1 MMRNERIR
9 LLVTLLNTMA
19 NASYTVGIAAPVA
32 LRAEYF
38 VARHRDRRRH
48 LGGRVVVLHGL
59 AQLVVWGIR

>member
-32 LRAEYF
+32 A
-38 VARHRDRRRH
+38 
-48 LGGRVVVLHGL
+48 GVVYG
-59 AQLVVWGIR
+59 